1 MIVLKSCLIQINS
14 RRGFY
19 IIMISKII
27 SFLTLTALSTCQFVD
42 RGPIDIPYYP
52 KLAEIPELEADKFN
66 SANVQKDLVIL
77 SDESKHAH
85 SIKDDLHKDDM
96 FISN

>member
-1 MIVLKSCLIQINS
+1 MIVLNSRLIQINS

-27 SFLTLTALSTCQFVD
+27 SFLTLATLSTCQFVD
-42 RGPIDIPYYP
+42 REPIDIPYYP
-52 KLAEIPELEADKFN
+52 KLAEIPEQEADKFN
-66 SANVQKDLVIL
+66 TANAQKELVIL